1 MVPRSQVGT
10 AYGLLTAL
18 QNCGLFLTPLLVSM
32 VYDRTSMVNPA
43 NPYAGV
49 ESLFACQAS
58 AACPHSPMPPL
69 ANPAIAGA
77 RACTRPPPPDSSTLS
92 PPWQGGFAMLA
103 SLVLLCSPSA
113 RAALNSKAVPTA

>member
-1 MVPRSQVGT
+1 VVHRSQVGT

-49 ESLFACQAS
+49 ESLFACQVT
-58 AACPHSPMPPL
+58 CHPRHL
-69 ANPAIAGA
+69 GQLPAP
-77 RACTRPPPPDSSTLS
+77 ACTRHPLGSSTAFSS
-92 PPWQGGFAMLA
+92 PLP
-103 SLVLLCSPSA
+103 VLGRVGSPC
-113 RAALNSKAVPTA
+113 